1 MSYAIGLTITPDDP
15 YSAIYNSEYKIVVTI
30 LFISYSCKSFEKDPS
45 REIYTYAAWVKIEA
59 FFYYR
64 HTNLK
69 KMVCPKTRECGTGC

>member
-45 REIYTYAAWVKIEA
+45 REIYTYAA
-59 FFYYR
+59 
-64 HTNLK
+64 
-69 KMVCPKTRECGTGC
+69 